1 MRRRSAPALVVAA
14 LALAL
19 GACAV
24 HAAAPPPEHPASPAA
39 PAGRLAGAPAS
50 LRPGVVAYP
59 EVPALR
65 PPAAAPS
72 HHHHHAP

>member
-1 MRRRSAPALVVAA
+1 MRRRSALVVAA
-14 LALAL
+14 LALPLAL

-24 HAAAPPPEHPASPAA
+24 RAAAPPPEHPASPSA

-50 LRPGVVAYP
+50 LRPGVVEYP
-59 EVPALR
+59 DVPAVR
-65 PPAAAPS
+65 APAATP